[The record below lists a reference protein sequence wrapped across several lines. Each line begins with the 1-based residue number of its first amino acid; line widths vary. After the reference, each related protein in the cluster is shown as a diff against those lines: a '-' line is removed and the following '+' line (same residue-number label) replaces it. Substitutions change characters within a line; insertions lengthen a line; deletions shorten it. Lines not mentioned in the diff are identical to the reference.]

1 MTGTKEIIKRS
12 GGTEMRFDDF
22 MKEIGEDTIETQT
35 IRQLAHMV
43 SDIVKRRK
51 ILGLTQDEVAKK
63 AGLTQAQVA
72 RLENSSQI
80 PRVDTLIK
88 VAIALGLSIKLNEIE
103 VEATTVS
110 QLVHV

>member
-1 MTGTKEIIKRS
+1 
-12 GGTEMRFDDF
+12 
-22 MKEIGEDTIETQT
+22 
-35 IRQLAHMV
+35 MV

-63 AGLTQAQVA
+63 AGLSQAQIA

-88 VAIALGLSIKLNEIE
+88 VAIALGMNI
-103 VEATTVS
+103 
-110 QLVHV
+110 QLRETDEQAVAGGQLAHA

>member
-1 MTGTKEIIKRS
+1 MKFE
-12 GGTEMRFDDF
+12 DF
-22 MKEIGEDTIETQT
+22 MHEIGENTIETET
-35 IRQLAHMV
+35 IRQIARMV

-63 AGLTQAQVA
+63 AGLSQAQIA

-88 VAIALGLSIKLNEIE
+88 VAIALGMQIQLNETDE
-103 VEATTVS
+103 HAVTGN
-110 QLVHV
+110 QLAHA

>member
-1 MTGTKEIIKRS
+1 MN
-12 GGTEMRFDDF
+12 FDDF
-22 MKEIGEDTIETQT
+22 INDIGENTVETET
-35 IRQLAHMV
+35 IRQIARMV

-63 AGLTQAQVA
+63 AGLSQAQVA

-88 VAIALGLSIKLNEIE
+88 VAIALGMNIHLNETDE
-103 VEATTVS
+103 QAVAGN
-110 QLVHV
+110 QLAHA

>member
-1 MTGTKEIIKRS
+1 MK
-12 GGTEMRFDDF
+12 FDDF
-22 MKEIGEDTIETQT
+22 MKEIGENTIEAET
-35 IRQLAHMV
+35 IRQIARMV

-51 ILGLTQDEVAKK
+51 VLGLTQDEVAKK

-88 VAIALGLSIKLNEIE
+88 VAIALGLSMRLNEMDEQAIAGNQ
-103 VEATTVS
+103 V
-110 QLVHV
+110 VHA

>member
-1 MTGTKEIIKRS
+1 MK
-12 GGTEMRFDDF
+12 FDDF
-22 MKEIGEDTIETQT
+22 MHVIGENTIETET
-35 IRQLAHMV
+35 IRQIARMV

-63 AGLTQAQVA
+63 AGLSQAQVA

-88 VAIALGLSIKLNEIE
+88 VAIALGMNIKLNETE
-103 VEATTVS
+103 EEAVADNF
-110 QLVHV
+110 LAHA